1 MPVSKRDRRGKKYD
15 PNRTIRRVVS
25 AHASRVEASPL
36 TDGQRLDLGLAYHLS
51 FEAMLRGGTE
61 EAWHAIAAT
70 LNIALI
76 LTERGFGV
84 EFENEIKAAMRALMR
99 TKYRQQETGSW
110 ALDGDGIA
118 ALRVALA
125 IHDEQ
130 VRIAERSEIRQAI
143 NEVYRRVQSG
153 DTYAEAISV

>member
-1 MPVSKRDRRGKKYD
+1 MYQYRHVAGFH
-15 PNRTIRRVVS
+15 IVRVV
-25 AHASRVEASPL
+25 
-36 TDGQRLDLGLAYHLS
+36 
-51 FEAMLRGGTE
+51 
-61 EAWHAIAAT
+61 
-70 LNIALI
+70 
-76 LTERGFGV
+76 
-84 EFENEIKAAMRALMR
+84 
-99 TKYRQQETGSW
+99 
-110 ALDGDGIA
+110 DGDGIA